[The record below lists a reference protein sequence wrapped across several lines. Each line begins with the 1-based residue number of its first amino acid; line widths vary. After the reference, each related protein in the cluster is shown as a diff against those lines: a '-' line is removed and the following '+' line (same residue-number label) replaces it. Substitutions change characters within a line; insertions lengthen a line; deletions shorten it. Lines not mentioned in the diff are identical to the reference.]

1 MDKKLFNQQ
10 RTQCVCVDGVDSPSL
25 FIASSGPHRSV
36 LGVPLFMTYINDVV
50 TCISNNS
57 KVNMFADDIYN
68 IVLYRV
74 IKTTSDYTHLQQD
87 IKSISTCI

>member
-10 RTQCVCVDGVDSPSL
+10 RTQCVCVDGVGSPSL
-25 FIASSGPHRSV
+25 LIASSGPHRSV

-74 IKTTSDYTHLQQD
+74 IKTTADYTHLQQD